1 MTTTAEPSTSPETG
15 TTPVQANIRN
25 VGGARE
31 DARTTVKAPS
41 ASSDV
46 PDPARDLTT
55 SRKSIPEPPP
65 MSIGSKVV
73 ISFAALALLALSC
86 WGVTKAPCFAV
97 AYRRLF

>member
-1 MTTTAEPSTSPETG
+1 MTTTAEPSTSQETG

-31 DARTTVKAPS
+31 DARTKVKAPS

-65 MSIGSKVV
+65 MSLGSKLV